1 MAISSLNEAR
11 QPLNCFTHTTPLPLC
26 ALPSYNGTSTFHY
39 GLFSRESKKIR
50 NQANLAVARPGVGR
64 PTREQ
69 QEQRHEELLNVA
81 LDIFLERGFEQT
93 TMEEIAT
100 QVGMSKRTVYALYE
114 DKGALFKAAVK
125 RAIERYT
132 VPREAVEAVATDDLE
147 ETLAAI
153 ARLRIANV
161 ATPIAIKLQR
171 ILSAQSYR
179 FPELF
184 HAAFEEG
191 AGPTI
196 SFLCDL
202 FARYSS
208 LGQINVTEPQRA
220 ATAFLSLA
228 VGGPARIIVSGNV
241 LDDAE
246 IERHIRFA
254 VGLFL
259 GGIRRR

>member
-1 MAISSLNEAR
+1 
-11 QPLNCFTHTTPLPLC
+11 
-26 ALPSYNGTSTFHY
+26 
-39 GLFSRESKKIR
+39 
-50 NQANLAVARPGVGR
+50 VGR
-64 PTREQ
+64 PTRAQ

-100 QVGMSKRTVYALYE
+100 HVGMSKRTVYARYE
-114 DKGALFKAAVK
+114 DKGALFKAAVR

-132 VPREAVEAVATDDLE
+132 VPRDALEAVATDDLE

-161 ATPIAIKLQR
+161 ATPVATKLQR

-184 HAAFEEG
+184 TAAFEEG

-202 FARYSS
+202 FVRYSTQ
-208 LGQINVTEPQRA
+208 GKINVTEPRRA
-220 ATAFLSLA
+220 ATAFLSLV

-241 LDDAE
+241 LDRTE
-246 IERHIRFA
+246 TERHIRFA

-259 GGIRRR
+259 RGVGRAARPYVGSPL

>member
-1 MAISSLNEAR
+1 L
-11 QPLNCFTHTTPLPLC
+11 
-26 ALPSYNGTSTFHY
+26 
-39 GLFSRESKKIR
+39 ESKKIR
-50 NQANLAVARPGVGR
+50 NHPPLAVARPGVGR
-64 PTREQ
+64 PTRAQ

-81 LDIFLERGFEQT
+81 LDIFLERGFEQA
-93 TMEEIAT
+93 TMEEIAI
-100 QVGMSKRTVYALYE
+100 QVGMSKRTVYARYE
-114 DKGALFKAAVK
+114 DKATLFKAAVQ

-132 VPREAVEAVATDDLE
+132 VPREALEAVVTDDLE
-147 ETLAAI
+147 QTLAAI

-161 ATPIAIKLQR
+161 ATPVATKLQR

-184 HAAFEEG
+184 NAAFEQG
-191 AGPTI
+191 AGPTV
-196 SFLCDL
+196 SFLSDL
-202 FARYSS
+202 FVRYSAR
-208 LGQINVTEPQRA
+208 GEVNVTEPQRA

-259 GGIRRR
+259 SGIGRR

>member
-1 MAISSLNEAR
+1 M
-11 QPLNCFTHTTPLPLC
+11 
-26 ALPSYNGTSTFHY
+26 
-39 GLFSRESKKIR
+39 
-50 NQANLAVARPGVGR
+50 
-64 PTREQ
+64 
-69 QEQRHEELLNVA
+69 
-81 LDIFLERGFEQT
+81 FLERGFEQT

-100 QVGMSKRTVYALYE
+100 QVGMSKRTVYARYA
-114 DKGALFKAAVK
+114 DKGALFKAAVR

-132 VPREAVEAVATDDLE
+132 VPRDALEAVATDDLE

-161 ATPIAIKLQR
+161 ATPIATKLQR

-184 HAAFEEG
+184 NAAFEEG

-196 SFLCDL
+196 SFLSDL
-202 FARYSS
+202 FERYSTQGE
-208 LGQINVTEPQRA
+208 LNVTEPRRA
-220 ATAFLSLA
+220 ATAFLSLV

-241 LDDAE
+241 LEATE
-246 IERHIRFA
+246 IEKHIRFA

-259 GGIRRR
+259 RGVGRR

>member
-1 MAISSLNEAR
+1 M
-11 QPLNCFTHTTPLPLC
+11 
-26 ALPSYNGTSTFHY
+26 YNGTGSFHY
-39 GLFSRESKKIR
+39 EHFSLEGKKIR
-50 NQANLAVARPGVGR
+50 SHANLAVSRPGVGR
-64 PTREQ
+64 PTRAQ

-81 LDIFLERGFEQT
+81 LDIFLERGFEQA
-93 TMEEIAT
+93 TMEEIAI
-100 QVGMSKRTVYALYE
+100 QVGMSKRTVYARYE
-114 DKGALFKAAVK
+114 DKGTLFKAAVR

-132 VPREAVEAVATDDLE
+132 VPREALEAVATDDLE

-161 ATPIAIKLQR
+161 ATPVATKLQR

-196 SFLCDL
+196 RFLTDL
-202 FARYSS
+202 FERFSKQ
-208 LGQINVTEPQRA
+208 GDINVTEPRRA
-220 ATAFLSLA
+220 AAAFLSLV
-228 VGGPARIIVSGNV
+228 VGGPARIIVSGNT
-241 LDDAE
+241 LDDTE
-246 IERHIRFA
+246 MERHIRFA

-259 GGIRRR
+259 RGVGRR